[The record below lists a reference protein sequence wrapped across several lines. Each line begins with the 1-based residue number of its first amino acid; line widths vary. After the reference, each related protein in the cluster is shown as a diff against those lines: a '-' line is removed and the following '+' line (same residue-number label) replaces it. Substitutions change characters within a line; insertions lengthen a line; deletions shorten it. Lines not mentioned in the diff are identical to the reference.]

1 MSDMKRW
8 PVTRG
13 GHNWKKH
20 GLRGAL
26 VARWERK
33 CPISLRKRFHLDLF
47 CLGTQSTAKLTSPL
61 FTNFC
66 TVSHILQ
73 KNVFHISHNMP
84 KFLGFEKPFQTSPD
98 PQQHKKDLEKTS
110 STRIRGQRKE
120 VYKHST
126 TCLQF
131 CNLAHE
137 ILLWRVWLNISAN
150 ICRKGRSISN
160 NICKAQ
166 LSISNVSAKWT
177 SAGRQ
182 PTSARGS
189 ADTSAANICHSS
201 THGGKNFYGNFRHA

>member
-1 MSDMKRW
+1 MARKARQNSLHLSSRIFAMSLTFCKRMSFTFRTTCQNSW
-8 PVTRG
+8 VLRNHSKHPQTLNSTRRI
-13 GHNWKKH
+13 WK
-20 GLRGAL
+20 
-26 VARWERK
+26 
-33 CPISLRKRFHLDLF
+33 
-47 CLGTQSTAKLTSPL
+47 
-61 FTNFC
+61 
-66 TVSHILQ
+66 
-73 KNVFHISHNMP
+73 
-84 KFLGFEKPFQTSPD
+84 
-98 PQQHKKDLEKTS
+98 KTS

-137 ILLWRVWLNISAN
+137 ILLWRVWLHISAN